1 MIMHKIYLVLSF
13 FLISCVSPVFAV
25 GGDAQSAQPP
35 GMDTQASKPE
45 AILQAPLATGISP
58 TETQPAIWTARQAV
72 HFALT
77 HSPDSQ
83 VATQRIEAA
92 KAIMNQVKAS
102 FYPQIGLSAEYA
114 QTNNPM
120 YSFGNILNQGQFN
133 QSIDFNDP
141 GRTDNLNLRAG
152 LQYRLYNGGRDQAGV
167 KAAEAGIAVSEMQQI
182 AVSAQL
188 GFEVVRTFHTIAQA
202 MDMLEAHQ
210 ASIKAIDS
218 SLVVARAR
226 FEAGDLL
233 KADLLNIEVQ
243 ESMAKENMIL
253 AEHSLE
259 LARKAFLNLL
269 GLREGQV
276 LIDTVQ
282 ESEQEL
288 PEDRNYVKRPELK
301 GIEGQIEAAEAE
313 LRVAE
318 GGRYPTIDG
327 LAHYQYDR
335 GFVLNGSGD
344 SWMGGVRVNYPLFT
358 GGKTEADIASAKAK
372 LARLAAEKQKLEL
385 AMDFEVQQADLAY
398 KQAEQRLQVTEKMF
412 EQALESARL
421 SRIRI
426 KEGVI
431 LASDLMNIETRLT
444 EAQVRQTVAKAAIRV
459 AVADLRRATG
469 LSQF

>member
-1 MIMHKIYLVLSF
+1 MVMCRVYLVLSF
-13 FLISCVSPVFAV
+13 FLIGYVSPVFAV
-25 GGDAQSAQPP
+25 EGDSSSAQP
-35 GMDTQASKPE
+35 T
-45 AILQAPLATGISP
+45 
-58 TETQPAIWTARQAV
+58 IWTARQAV

-92 KAIMNQVKAS
+92 KAMVNQVKAS
-102 FYPQIGLSAEYA
+102 YYPQIGLSAEYA

-120 YSFGNILNQGQFN
+120 YSFGNILNQGQFD
-133 QSIDFNDP
+133 QSIDFNNP
-141 GRTDNLNLRAG
+141 GRTDDLNLRAG

-167 KAAEAGIAVSEMQQI
+167 QAAEAGVAVSEMQQG

-188 GFEVVRTFHTIAQA
+188 GFEVVRAFYTIVQT
-202 MDMLEAHQ
+202 MDMLETHQ
-210 ASIKAIDS
+210 SSIKAIGT
-218 SLVVARAR
+218 SLTVARAR

-243 ESMAKENMIL
+243 ESMARENLIL

-259 LARKAFLNLL
+259 LARKAFLGLL

-276 LIDTVQ
+276 LLDTVQ
-282 ESEQEL
+282 ESDQEL
-288 PEDRNYVKRPELK
+288 PEERSYVKRPELK

-313 LRVAE
+313 LRVAQ
-318 GGRYPTIDG
+318 GGRYPTVDG
-327 LAHYQYDR
+327 LAHYQYDE
-335 GFVLNGSGD
+335 GFVLHGSGN
-344 SWMGGVRVNYPLFT
+344 SWMGGVRMNYPLFT
-358 GGKTEADIASAKAK
+358 GGKTEAEIANARAKI
-372 LARLAAEKQKLEL
+372 ARLAAEKQKLEL
-385 AMDFEVQQADLAY
+385 AMDFEVKQADLAY

-421 SRIRI
+421 SRIRF

-444 EAQVRQTVAKAAIRV
+444 ESQVRQTLARTAVRV
-459 AVADLRRATG
+459 AVADLRRSVG
-469 LSQF
+469 LPQF

>member
-1 MIMHKIYLVLSF
+1 MCRVYLVLSF
-13 FLISCVSPVFAV
+13 FLIACVSPVFAV
-25 GGDAQSAQPP
+25 EGDPQSA
-35 GMDTQASKPE
+35 
-45 AILQAPLATGISP
+45 
-58 TETQPAIWTARQAV
+58 QPAIWTARQAV

-92 KAIMNQVKAS
+92 KAMVNQVKAS
-102 FYPQIGLSAEYA
+102 YYPQIGLNAEYT

-120 YSFGNILNQGQFN
+120 YSFGNILNQGQFD
-133 QSIDFNDP
+133 QSIDFNNP
-141 GRTDNLNLRAG
+141 GRTDDLNLQAG

-167 KAAEAGIAVSEMQQI
+167 KAAEAGVAVSEMQQV
-182 AVSAQL
+182 AVSSQL
-188 GFEVVRTFHTIAQA
+188 GFEVVRTFYTIAQA
-202 MDMLEAHQ
+202 MDMLETHQ
-210 ASIKAIDS
+210 ASIKAIET

-243 ESMAKENMIL
+243 ESMARENLIL

-259 LARKAFLNLL
+259 LTRKAFLNLL

-276 LIDTVQ
+276 FIDTVQ
-282 ESEQEL
+282 EGLQEL
-288 PEDRNYVKRPELK
+288 PEDRSYGKRPELK

-318 GGRYPTIDG
+318 GGRYPTVDG
-327 LAHYQYDR
+327 LAHYQFD
-335 GFVLNGSGD
+335 GGEVLHGSGD

-358 GGKTEADIASAKAK
+358 GGKTEADIANARAKI
-372 LARLAAEKQKLEL
+372 ARLAAEKQKLEL
-385 AMDFEVQQADLAY
+385 TMDLEIKQADLAY
-398 KQAEQRLQVTEKMF
+398 KQAKERLQVTEKTL
-412 EQALESARL
+412 EQAKESARL
-421 SRIRI
+421 SRIRF

-444 EAQVRQTVAKAAIRV
+444 EAQVRHTVAKTAIKV
-459 AVADLRRATG
+459 AVADLRRTTG
-469 LSQF
+469 LPQF

>member
-1 MIMHKIYLVLSF
+1 MCRVCFILSF
-13 FLISCVSPVFAV
+13 FLISYVSPVLAV
-25 GGDAQSAQPP
+25 EGDPQSA
-35 GMDTQASKPE
+35 
-45 AILQAPLATGISP
+45 
-58 TETQPAIWTARQAV
+58 QPAIWTARQAV
-72 HFALT
+72 NFALT

-92 KAIMNQVKAS
+92 KAMVNQVKAS
-102 FYPQIGLSAEYA
+102 YYPQIGLNAEYS

-120 YSFGNILNQGQFN
+120 YSFGNILNQGQFD
-133 QSIDFNDP
+133 QSIDFNNP
-141 GRTDNLNLRAG
+141 GRTDDLNLRAG

-167 KAAEAGIAVSEMQQI
+167 KAAEAGVAVSEMQQVT
-182 AVSAQL
+182 VSSQL
-188 GFEVVRTFHTIAQA
+188 GFEVVRTFYTIAQS

-210 ASIKAIDS
+210 ASIKAIET

-243 ESMAKENMIL
+243 ESMAKENLIL

-259 LARKAFLNLL
+259 LARKAFLGLL

-276 LIDTVQ
+276 FINTVQ

-288 PEDRNYVKRPELK
+288 PEDRSYGKRPELK

-313 LRVAE
+313 LRIAE
-318 GGRYPTIDG
+318 GGRYPTVDG
-327 LAHYQYDR
+327 LAHYQYDE
-335 GFVLNGSGD
+335 GVVLHGSGN

-358 GGKTEADIASAKAK
+358 GGKTEADIASAQAK
-372 LARLAAEKQKLEL
+372 IARLAAEKQKLEL
-385 AMDFEVQQADLAY
+385 TMDFEIKQADLAY
-398 KQAEQRLQVTEKMF
+398 KQAEERLQVTEKMF

-421 SRIRI
+421 SRIRF
-426 KEGVI
+426 KEGVV

-444 EAQVRQTVAKAAIRV
+444 EAQVRQTVAKTAIRV

-469 LSQF
+469 LPQF

>member
-1 MIMHKIYLVLSF
+1 MCRVYLVLFF
-13 FLISCVSPVFAV
+13 FLIAYASPVFAV
-25 GGDAQSAQPP
+25 EGDPQSA
-35 GMDTQASKPE
+35 
-45 AILQAPLATGISP
+45 
-58 TETQPAIWTARQAV
+58 QPAIWTARQAV

-92 KAIMNQVKAS
+92 KAMVNQVKAS
-102 FYPQIGLSAEYA
+102 YYPQIGLNAEYT

-120 YSFGNILNQGQFN
+120 YSFGNILNQGQFD
-133 QSIDFNDP
+133 QSIDFNNP
-141 GRTDNLNLRAG
+141 GRTDDLNLRAG

-167 KAAEAGIAVSEMQQI
+167 KAAEAGVAVSEMQQV
-182 AVSAQL
+182 AVSSQL
-188 GFEVVRTFHTIAQA
+188 GFEVVRTFYTIAQA

-210 ASIKAIDS
+210 ASIKAIEA
-218 SLVVARAR
+218 SLIVARAR

-243 ESMAKENMIL
+243 ESMAKENLIL

-259 LARKAFLNLL
+259 LARKAFLGLL

-276 LIDTVQ
+276 FINTVQ

-288 PEDRNYVKRPELK
+288 PEDRSYGKRPELK

-313 LRVAE
+313 LRMAE
-318 GGRYPTIDG
+318 GGRYPTVDG
-327 LAHYQYDR
+327 LAHYQYD
-335 GFVLNGSGD
+335 GGVVLHGSGD

-358 GGKTEADIASAKAK
+358 GGKTEADIASARAK
-372 LARLAAEKQKLEL
+372 VARLAAEKQKLEL
-385 AMDFEVQQADLAY
+385 TMDFEIQQADLAY

-421 SRIRI
+421 SRIRF
-426 KEGVI
+426 KEGVV

-469 LSQF
+469 LPQF